1 MTKKIDYTHNNP
13 VVAGFVENDYDY
25 LHSSARDYAGTT
37 GLVKVIT
44 TWRTVL
50 KAWRILSM
58 RATSEDTCGS
68 GGDVCCK
75 RKAIMQVLFN

>member
-1 MTKKIDYTHNNP
+1 LANSNNTSNQFWQQHNKPIELWSAAVIDQKIDYTHNNP

-44 TWRTVL
+44 T
-50 KAWRILSM
+50 
-58 RATSEDTCGS
+58 
-68 GGDVCCK
+68 
-75 RKAIMQVLFN
+75 